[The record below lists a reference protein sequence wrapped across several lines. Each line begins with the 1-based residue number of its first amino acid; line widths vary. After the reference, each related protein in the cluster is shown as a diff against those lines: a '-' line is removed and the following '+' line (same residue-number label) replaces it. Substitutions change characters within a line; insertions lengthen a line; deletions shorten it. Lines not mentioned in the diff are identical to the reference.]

1 MSDCAKVI
9 VFSITNRKVL
19 RINDDVLNEYRKWFF
34 KCGQNLMESI
44 SVCKVEIQLNVLY
57 FALLN

>member
-19 RINDDVLNEYRKWFF
+19 RINDDVLNEYWKWFF
-34 KCGQNLMESI
+34 KRGQNLMASI
-44 SVCKVEIQLNVLY
+44 LVCKVQIQLSVLCI
-57 FALLN
+57 ALLN

>member
-19 RINDDVLNEYRKWFF
+19 RINDDAQNEYWKWFF
-34 KCGQNLMESI
+34 KCGQNLMGEHL
-44 SVCKVEIQLNVLY
+44 VCKVEFQLNVLY
-57 FALLN
+57 FALLY